1 MFSRAIKSL
10 VILQCLLVAQYACA
24 DEFGGKVSPEHTKQA
39 KEIIQAFQKGMDQQP
54 TVSTD
59 ELLTKDFRNLDSYLG
74 AGKAVSKAAADM
86 NELPNL
92 LVFISFSMPKTTL
105 SQLAVQVKKA
115 GGVLVLRGVINNSI
129 KDTIAAMHELSKQG
143 VPAIIHP
150 KLFKMYNVRQ
160 VPTFVM
166 HDPEYTSVHD
176 EKQTVIIDKM
186 MGNVPLEYV
195 LRQFKDEGSYQ
206 DIAKAHLVRLEGGK

>member
-1 MFSRAIKSL
+1 VFSRAIKSL

-39 KEIIQAFQKGMDQQP
+39 KEIIHAFQKGMEQKP
-54 TVSTD
+54 TMSTD
-59 ELLTKDFRNLDSYLG
+59 ELLTKDFSNLDNYLD
-74 AGKAVSKAAADM
+74 AQKSISKAGPGMD
-86 NELPNL
+86 NLPPL

-105 SQLAVQVKKA
+105 AQLSVQVRKA
-115 GGVLVLRGVINNSI
+115 GGVLVLRGVVNNSI
-129 KDTIAAMHELSKQG
+129 KETIAAMHDLSKQG

-160 VPTFVM
+160 VPAFVM
-166 HDPEYTSVHD
+166 HDPEYTRVHD

-186 MGNVPLEYV
+186 AGNVTLDYV
-195 LRQFKDEGSYQ
+195 LRQFQSDGSYQ
-206 DIAKAHLVRLEGGK
+206 DIAKAHLARLEGGK